1 MGNHV
6 IRDRIWRSRKLAR
19 CSKGAALAYPWVFLV
34 ADEWGR
40 FEYRPHMIHGVVFGA
55 RMDFSPEDTPSVS
68 DVTGWLG
75 EYETVGL
82 LVRYNEG
89 ELAFWT
95 NFEGRSRSKRNASQ
109 YAEPPEFK
117 SVRKNTREE
126 QEQEQE
132 GEQEQERNKPAG
144 AGDSD
149 SVRQV
154 FEHWQAT
161 MGHASAKLTPKRRR
175 LVQCRLHE
183 GYTVAQLRDAVAGCK
198 ASPFH
203 MGSNDSGSVYDDLTL
218 ICRSGEKVE
227 FFLDKLRQRPGI
239 PIARAS
245 PASVGQRAMSEAGKF
260 LEAVRGKG
268 GAG

>member
-19 CSKGAALAYPWVFLV
+19 CSRGASLAYPWIFLV

-40 FEYRPHMIHGVVFGA
+40 FEYRPHMIHGLVFGA
-55 RMDFSPEDTPSVS
+55 RMDYSPEDTPSVS

-75 EYETVGL
+75 EYEKVGL
-82 LVRYNEG
+82 LVRYNDG
-89 ELAFWT
+89 ELAHWT
-95 NFEGRSRSKRNASQ
+95 NFEGRAVSQ
-109 YAEPPEFK
+109 RKPSQHSEPGEVI

-126 QEQEQE
+126 LELELELE
-132 GEQEQERNKPAG
+132 GEQEQEQSAG

-154 FEHWQAT
+154 FEHWQTT

-175 LVQCRLHE
+175 LVQGRLRE
-183 GYTVAQLRDAVAGCK
+183 GYTVAQLREAIEGCK

-203 MGSNDSGSVYDDLTL
+203 MGQNDSGAVYDDLTL
-218 ICRSGEKVE
+218 ICRSGEKLE
-227 FFLDKLRQRPGI
+227 FFLGKTH
-239 PIARAS
+239 A
-245 PASVGQRAMSEAGKF
+245 PASRMRTRPTVQDKTEANLKQW
-260 LEAVRGKG
+260 LRSKE
-268 GAG
+268 GA